1 MENES
6 QLLIINR
13 RPLKRSDPA
22 PGDPGDAWC
31 TNDLLLVLF
40 FGSWKVDIYN
50 VYIYIYTVL
59 YIYVTHTHMYTY
71 TQEYVDL
78 GHGDTSNSVEPWANL

>member
-50 VYIYIYTVL
+50 VYIYILY
-59 YIYVTHTHMYTY
+59 YIYIYM
-71 TQEYVDL
+71 
-78 GHGDTSNSVEPWANL
+78 